1 MKKKIILLFIM
12 VFITK
17 LDIKALTYGGCDYS
31 SISRLKSLVTNIN
44 ISYDY
49 YFIDNTPYFNVT
61 LNNITQ
67 DMSFIDTLTNK
78 TYTYYDTNSGEI
90 TITGYTGDSGS
101 YKFYSN
107 LGECQGISIGTK
119 YYKFPSYNRYYN
131 TSLCSDI
138 PNYSLCQ
145 KWVSVDYSYEKFE
158 SLINEYKN
166 KKPEEN
172 PVISID
178 HNKNIFDMIV
188 DFYVNYYYYI
198 LISII
203 VICSSII
210 IVKRRNNKFDL

>member
-1 MKKKIILLFIM
+1 MKKKIILIFILI
-12 VFITK
+12 FIIK
-17 LDIKALTYGGCDYS
+17 SDIKALTYGGCDYS
-31 SISRLKSLVTNIN
+31 TISKLESFVNNIN

-49 YFIDNTPYFNVT
+49 YFVDNIPYFNVT

-67 DMSFIDTLTNK
+67 DMYFWDTLTDK
-78 TYTYYDTNSGEI
+78 TYTYSDTNGGEI
-90 TITGYTGDSGS
+90 TITGYTGKSGR

-107 LGECQGISIGTK
+107 LVECYGISIGTK

-131 TSLCSDI
+131 NPLCSDI

-145 KWVSVDYSYEKFE
+145 KWVAVNYSYQEFE
-158 SLINEYKN
+158 SLITEYKN
-166 KKPEEN
+166 KSNEKDPIIN
-172 PVISID
+172 LN
-178 HNKNIFDMIV
+178 HNKTIFDVIV